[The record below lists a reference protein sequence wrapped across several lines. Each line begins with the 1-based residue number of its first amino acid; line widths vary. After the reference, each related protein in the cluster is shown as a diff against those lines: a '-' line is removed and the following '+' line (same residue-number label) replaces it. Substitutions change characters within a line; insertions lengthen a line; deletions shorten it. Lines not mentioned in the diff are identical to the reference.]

1 MSTKL
6 GGIAMQELIFFPMAK
21 TIQTGKKNFIYG
33 SFRRKKQDFK
43 KILPYMILLKAIWQF
58 QALNCHIR

>member
-1 MSTKL
+1 
-6 GGIAMQELIFFPMAK
+6 MQELLFFPMAK
-21 TIQTGKKNFIYG
+21 TIQTGKKYFIYG